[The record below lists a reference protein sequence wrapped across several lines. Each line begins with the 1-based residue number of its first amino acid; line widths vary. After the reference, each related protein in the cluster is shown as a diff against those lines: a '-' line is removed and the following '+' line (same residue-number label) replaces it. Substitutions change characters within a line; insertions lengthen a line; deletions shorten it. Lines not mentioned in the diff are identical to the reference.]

1 MCDPLSHG
9 LLASAGVARAS
20 SAMMGSGNPAFTH
33 DLHAPVSR
41 GRESSRTPAPS
52 RFTAAGTERPH
63 GLNGSHSGVEMLLL
77 EQNQL
82 LMQQLAA
89 LQSQV
94 QRSQAHLRLESG
106 KLLHE

>member
-41 GRESSRTPAPS
+41 GKESSRTPPLVGSQLQAQK
-52 RFTAAGTERPH
+52 
-63 GLNGSHSGVEMLLL
+63 GLTV
-77 EQNQL
+77 
-82 LMQQLAA
+82 
-89 LQSQV
+89 
-94 QRSQAHLRLESG
+94 
-106 KLLHE
+106 